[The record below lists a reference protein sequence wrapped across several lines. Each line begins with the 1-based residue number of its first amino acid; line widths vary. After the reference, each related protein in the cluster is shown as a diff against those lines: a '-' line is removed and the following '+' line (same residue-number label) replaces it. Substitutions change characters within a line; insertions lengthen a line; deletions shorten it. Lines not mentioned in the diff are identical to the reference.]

1 MTLFKTIQLRF
12 QAKKLQAKISQI
24 DGRFQLQDNTIASLV
39 TDLVNKIDR
48 NREANKKDWEMMVGL
63 LNAHTGQLKSLDS
76 FKSRMDDLEAT
87 ILALQLRKPTASKP
101 EPATTETAKEPEDIA
116 NLKESL
122 SDYGYYVSRL
132 TNQVLNQ
139 GKKVEQFEQDL
150 ADQKNR
156 IVYQSKKIN
165 KLWHKMAKLNRK
177 GKRK

>member
-1 MTLFKTIQLRF
+1 MRF
-12 QAKKLQAKISQI
+12 QTKNLQAQILKINGKI
-24 DGRFQLQDNTIASLV
+24 QLQDNTIASLV

-76 FKSRMDDLEAT
+76 FKSRMDDLEAN
-87 ILALQLRKPTASKP
+87 ILALQLRKPT
-101 EPATTETAKEPEDIA
+101 EPAKEPGSVETTQENKDID
-116 NLKESL
+116 NLRESL
-122 SDYGYYVSRL
+122 ADYGYYVSRL

-139 GKKVEQFEQDL
+139 RKKVEQFEQDL

-156 IVYQSKKIN
+156 IVYQSKKTN